1 MSMMR
6 KKAKR
11 LEKKLSSNTS
21 YKDMKEDKV
30 LILDEAIEQ
39 LENAN
44 ELTPGVKRIL
54 EVLSRMEMESEMN
67 DLKRVASCPTG
78 FLDIFLCP
86 CGFVNRRSYVFCPNC
101 HRKHITSCDVKNC
114 IANSSVHGEGCCLHL
129 NRGISVNTD
138 VLCFTYYPIWNC
150 LLDLFAANDD
160 EFLACLTRREIAQHI
175 SYDNQYDIIS
185 SVASFNSFS
194 AYRALGE
201 NQLAD
206 LAKIPLLK
214 RVFPLSMRAFLN
226 PDPEHSHEKYMQSK
240 SEDGRGE

>member
-1 MSMMR
+1 M
-6 KKAKR
+6 
-11 LEKKLSSNTS
+11 L
-21 YKDMKEDKV
+21 YY
-30 LILDEAIEQ
+30 LIWD
-39 LENAN
+39 
-44 ELTPGVKRIL
+44 
-54 EVLSRMEMESEMN
+54 
-67 DLKRVASCPTG
+67 
-78 FLDIFLCP
+78 
-86 CGFVNRRSYVFCPNC
+86 
-101 HRKHITSCDVKNC
+101 
-114 IANSSVHGEGCCLHL
+114 
-129 NRGISVNTD
+129 
-138 VLCFTYYPIWNC
+138 C

-160 EFLACLTRREIAQHI
+160 EFLTCLTRREIAQHL
-175 SYDNQYDIIS
+175 SYDSQYDIIS